1 METTTSRAKVPR
13 WFWIV
18 ALLGL
23 AWNVFG
29 VVQFMA
35 TAQGTVDSL
44 MSNGLTKEQAELY
57 VGLPPWM
64 TGAFAVGIFGGVIGC
79 ILLLL
84 RMPAAKPVFGI
95 SLTAYF
101 ILYIG
106 DITQGVFAVFGLSQV
121 LILTTVVAIAAG
133 LLWTA
138 VRHLQSAQIQ

>member
-1 METTTSRAKVPR
+1 MENTTSRAKVPR

-23 AWNVFG
+23 GWNVFG

-35 TAQGTVDSL
+35 TAQGTVGSL
-44 MSNGLTKEQAELY
+44 MNNGLTKEQAELY
-57 VGLPPWM
+57 VSLPQWM
-64 TGAFAVGIFGGVIGC
+64 TGAFAVGVFGGVIGS
-79 ILLLL
+79 ILLLM
-84 RMPAAKPVFGI
+84 RMPVAKTVFGI
-95 SLTAYF
+95 SLAAYI

-106 DITQGVFAVFGLSQV
+106 DITQGVFAAFGLSQV

-138 VRHLQSAQIQ
+138 VRQLQSAP

>member
-1 METTTSRAKVPR
+1 MQNTISLATVPK

-18 ALLGL
+18 TTLGL

-29 VVQFMA
+29 VIQFLA
-35 TAQGTVDSL
+35 TAQGTVGSL

-57 VGLPPWM
+57 VGLPLWM
-64 TGAFAVGIFGGVIGC
+64 TGAFAVGVFGGVIGC

-84 RMPAAKPVFGI
+84 RMPAAKTVFSV
-95 SLTAYF
+95 SLAAYI

-106 DITQGVFAVFGLSQV
+106 DITQGVFTAFGLSQV
-121 LILTTVVAIAAG
+121 MILSTVIAIALG

-138 VRHLQSAQIQ
+138 VRQLKSAK

>member
-1 METTTSRAKVPR
+1 MENTTSRAKVPR

-23 AWNVFG
+23 AWNLFG

-35 TAQGTVDSL
+35 SAQGTVDSL

-57 VGLPPWM
+57 VGLPQWM
-64 TGAFAVGIFGGVIGC
+64 TGAFAVGVFGGVIGS
-79 ILLLL
+79 ILLLM
-84 RMPAAKPVFGI
+84 RMPAAKTVFGI
-95 SLTAYF
+95 SLAAYI
-101 ILYIG
+101 ILYVG
-106 DITQGVFAVFGLSQV
+106 DITQGVFAAFGLSQV

-138 VRHLQSAQIQ
+138 IRQLRSAP

>member
-1 METTTSRAKVPR
+1 MENTTSRAKVPR

-23 AWNVFG
+23 GWNVFG

-35 TAQGTVDSL
+35 TAQGTVGSL
-44 MSNGLTKEQAELY
+44 MNNGLTKEQAELY
-57 VGLPPWM
+57 VSLPQWM
-64 TGAFAVGIFGGVIGC
+64 TGAFAVGVFGGVIGS
-79 ILLLL
+79 ILLLT
-84 RMPAAKPVFGI
+84 RMPVAKTVFGI
-95 SLTAYF
+95 SLAAYI

-106 DITQGVFAVFGLSQV
+106 DITQGVFAAFGLSQV

-138 VRHLQSAQIQ
+138 VRQLQSAP